1 MYQGP
6 LLWSLNVHTQVFRSR
21 NIAFTSP
28 VDLYSET
35 NRYVQQN
42 QNLFSLQKL
51 FSFMKTCHILF
62 NTMKAQILMIKKM
75 EIIMYVVVQ
84 VEPSFLPNAI
94 EEILLLK

>member
-1 MYQGP
+1 
-6 LLWSLNVHTQVFRSR
+6 
-21 NIAFTSP
+21 
-28 VDLYSET
+28 
-35 NRYVQQN
+35 
-42 QNLFSLQKL
+42 
-51 FSFMKTCHILF
+51 MKTCQILF